1 MSWKLSER
9 EIFKIEVDGVELKF
23 DPVRCILRYNK
34 AVAEAGGLAEYKKR
48 WMRYHRAP
56 LPALPEGATDEQ
68 IEERSDQIH
77 ANELQDSEDCI
88 YLAEIGAKTVDM
100 PLFDQST
107 HVEGKPQLTVKQGR
121 DVIYRYIEF
130 MTKKESGEETSTLQ
144 NRPVSPPSG
153 ETSEAGPSTL
163 TS

>member
-1 MSWKLSER
+1 MSWKVSER
-9 EIFKIEVDGVELKF
+9 EIFKIEVDGVELRF

-56 LPALPEGATDEQ
+56 LPALPEDATDEQ

-107 HVEGKPQLTVKQGR
+107 HVEGKPQLTVKQAR

-130 MTKKESGEETSTLQ
+130 MTKKENGGETSTSLSRQ
-144 NRPVSPPSG
+144 DSPPSDATNEG
-153 ETSEAGPSTL
+153 GQSTP
-163 TS
+163 TT